1 MTVCQLRPRS
11 RGEVRVAPPPAGNA
25 ATTSADDTKDS
36 GETAPGE
43 QVAAEI
49 PGPLIY
55 PNYLSDPYDLA
66 TAVGGLRLMR
76 DVARSVRI

>member
-11 RGEVRVAPPPAGNA
+11 RGEVRVAPPPAGDA
-25 ATTSADDTKDS
+25 ATPADDTKDS

-43 QVAAEI
+43 QATAEV
-49 PGPLIY
+49 PAPLIY